1 MYDKDFPDEVFYF
14 CTSTAKYFK
23 FIFKYFWLINNK
35 LLKQLDNMK
44 KLSVIALVAVGL
56 LATSCNKE
64 KSAENAATAQEQAVA
79 ESKGEVLPVDTA
91 TSVVNWKAFHKGGMA
106 PRWGTLMVKSGD
118 LSIENGN
125 VAAGNFVID
134 MNSLKVDPASVT
146 EKDKKPADLEAHLK
160 NPDFFDTAKNPTSE
174 FKITNVADLTN
185 APADAVAGANKTV
198 SGNLTLSGKTMNVT
212 FPAKVDVTESS
223 ASIQAKFTVNRADW
237 GIKFGTSEADPAEWM
252 ISKDI
257 EIAVDVKAKK

>member
-1 MYDKDFPDEVFYF
+1 
-14 CTSTAKYFK
+14 
-23 FIFKYFWLINNK
+23 
-35 LLKQLDNMK
+35 MK
-44 KLSVIALVAVGL
+44 KLSVIALVGIGL
-56 LATSCNKE
+56 LTASCTKE
-64 KSAENAATAQEQAVA
+64 KSADTAATATEQKVA
-79 ESKGEVLPVDTA
+79 ESKGEVLPVDVA

-106 PRWGTLMVKSGD
+106 PRWGTLNVKSGD
-118 LSIENGN
+118 LSIEGGQLT
-125 VAAGNFVID
+125 AGNFVID
-134 MNSLKVDPASVT
+134 MNSIKVDPASVT

-160 NPDFFDTAKNPTSE
+160 NPDFFDTAKNPTSD
-174 FKITNVADLTN
+174 FKITSVTDLKE

-212 FPAKVDVTESS
+212 FPAKVDVTEGS
-223 ASIQAKFTVNRADW
+223 ASVQAKFTVNRADW

>member
-1 MYDKDFPDEVFYF
+1 
-14 CTSTAKYFK
+14 
-23 FIFKYFWLINNK
+23 
-35 LLKQLDNMK
+35 MK
-44 KLSVIALVAVGL
+44 KLSVIALVGVGL
-56 LATSCNKE
+56 LAASCNKE
-64 KSAENAATAQEQAVA
+64 KSAENASISTEQKVA
-79 ESKGEVLPVDTA
+79 ESKGEVLAVDTVA
-91 TSVVNWKAFHKGGMA
+91 SVVNWKAFHKGGMA

-118 LSIENGN
+118 LSVENGN

-160 NPDFFDTAKNPTSE
+160 NPDFFDTTKNPTSE
-174 FKITNVADLTN
+174 FKITNVADLKQ
-185 APADAVAGANKTV
+185 APADAIAGANKTV

-212 FPAKVDVTESS
+212 FPAKVDVTETS

>member
-1 MYDKDFPDEVFYF
+1 
-14 CTSTAKYFK
+14 
-23 FIFKYFWLINNK
+23 
-35 LLKQLDNMK
+35 MK
-44 KLSVIALVAVGL
+44 KLSVIALVGIGL
-56 LATSCNKE
+56 LAASCTKE
-64 KSAENAATAQEQAVA
+64 KSADIATEQTVA
-79 ESKGEVLPVDTA
+79 ESKGEVLAVDVA

-106 PRWGTLMVKSGD
+106 PRWGTLSVKSGD
-118 LSIENGN
+118 LSVEEGQLT
-125 VAAGNFVID
+125 AGNFVID
-134 MNSLKVDPASVT
+134 MNSIKVDPASVT

-160 NPDFFDTAKNPTSE
+160 NPDFFDTAKNPTSD
-174 FKITNVADLTN
+174 FKITSVADLKE

-212 FPAKVDVTESS
+212 FPAKVDVTEGS
-223 ASIQAKFTVNRADW
+223 ASVQAKFTVNRADW